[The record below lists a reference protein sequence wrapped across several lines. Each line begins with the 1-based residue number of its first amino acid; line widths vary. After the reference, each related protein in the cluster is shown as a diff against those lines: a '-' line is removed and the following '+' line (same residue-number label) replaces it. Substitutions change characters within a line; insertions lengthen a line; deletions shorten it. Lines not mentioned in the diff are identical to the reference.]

1 MPRKVA
7 SRIEISSKQE
17 EILKEYSKSRT
28 LGENLRSRSEII
40 LLAFSGKSNNAI
52 EKSMQITGKKVT
64 KWRNRYS
71 IKQEE
76 INRIEIESPQ
86 KLRSKIKEVLSDEP
100 RAGVTPKFK
109 SEQVAAIIALAC
121 EAPESRNLPF
131 THWSPS
137 LLRLE
142 AIKLG
147 IVIDISERQVG
158 RFLKSSRVK
167 AASEPLLAES

>member
-109 SEQVAAIIALAC
+109 TEQVAAIIALAC